1 MSISWVGELIDSPLP
16 STPMIISGGILPQA
30 GSMMLYGEAG
40 AGKSMLTLHI
50 ASCLA
55 KGEPFFK
62 WHTKQSVVLLKQ
74 VELPLSMFRDRL
86 RDFERVIGRENSGF
100 DYANGNGMVAQS
112 SDNKCKLDSP
122 AGLQQARTEVQWL
135 RDRQPGLPITMIF
148 DPLYKMSGG
157 HLSDQYDTTKLTD
170 HLDILRFEDNVSIIV
185 LHHNHKVRRTSDGKV
200 IDEGQDAQSGSAFLQ
215 AWPDT
220 ILRMWGTKKKDRDAG
235 LWTNYLSWEKYRY
248 AKNIPYAFTIKWDI
262 ESIQP
267 ELYTPPKSHDMSKE
281 DLSLRNM
288 QLDDDDGDDSWMDIS
303 MDSSE

>member
-1 MSISWVGELIDSPLP
+1 MNITWVGELIDSPLP
-16 STPMIISGGILPQA
+16 STPMVISGGILPQA

-40 AGKSMLTLHI
+40 SGKSMLTLHI

-55 KGEPFFK
+55 LGTDWFK
-62 WHTKQSVVLLKQ
+62 WKTKQSVVLLKQ

-86 RDFERVIGRENSGF
+86 RDFERVVGREGTGF
-100 DYANGNGMVAQS
+100 QYKDGTGMVAQS
-112 SDNKCKLDSP
+112 SDNKFKLDTP
-122 AGLQQARTEVQWL
+122 AGLNQARTEISWL
-135 RDRQPGLPITMIF
+135 RDKQPGFPLVMIF

-185 LHHNHKVRRTSDGKV
+185 LHHNHKVRRNNEGKV

-220 ILRMWGTKKKDRDAG
+220 ILQMFGTKKKDRDAG
-235 LWTNYLSWEKYRY
+235 LWTNRMVWQKYRY
-248 AKNIPYAFTIKWDI
+248 AKHIPYDFTIKWDI
-262 ESIQP
+262 DSIQP
-267 ELYTPPKSHDMSKE
+267 EVWVAPKEHNITEE

-288 QLDDDDGDDSWMDIS
+288 MLDDSDSNDWS
-303 MDSSE
+303 VDSDMG